1 MVIFDLSVRSY
12 PNSLGLKQLLV
23 QVVLLMHKI
32 IRIIKDIE
40 LVYYSSSVIATIFCP
55 FESIKG
61 CVSLRWGICE
71 RQGGKC
77 GGWGNQEE
85 GRCGGNKL
93 HGLARMKTPGEVV
106 VIVGGRFAITNL
118 VMVLTS
124 AAKVFTVNESL
135 FYPSSKS
142 SRFRSPWI

>member
-12 PNSLGLKQLLV
+12 PDSFGLKQLLV

-77 GGWGNQEE
+77 GG
-85 GRCGGNKL
+85 
-93 HGLARMKTPGEVV
+93 
-106 VIVGGRFAITNL
+106 
-118 VMVLTS
+118 
-124 AAKVFTVNESL
+124 
-135 FYPSSKS
+135 
-142 SRFRSPWI
+142 